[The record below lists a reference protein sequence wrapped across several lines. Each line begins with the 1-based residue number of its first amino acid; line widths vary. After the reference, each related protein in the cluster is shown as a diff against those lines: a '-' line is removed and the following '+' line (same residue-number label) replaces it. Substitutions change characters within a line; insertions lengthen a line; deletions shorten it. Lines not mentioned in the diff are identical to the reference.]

1 MFKLKFKTGNAAFV
15 DDTARL
21 ESARILREIAD
32 KMDDGFERGACRDY
46 NGNTVGEWELNL

>member
-1 MFKLKFKTGNAAFV
+1 MFKLKFKTANAAFV

-32 KMDDGFERGACRDY
+32 RLAQGYERGACRDY
-46 NGNTVGEWELNL
+46 NGNTVGNWELNL